1 MYCNKGKW
9 FFPFPF
15 YLTFFVKYDF
25 WNKSLVS
32 NIIYKDSRICSCFPE
47 RFYWLHNWASSSKNS
62 KAFSI
67 STAARQ
73 IRCKP
78 AFFACNLHSFAI
90 FRIAF
95 YVCYFLSWMMSRS
108 LTSQIITITTKSD
121 NVIFCWEL
129 IKVYLLFSRK
139 TCGAE
144 TVECFFVLLECSSLL
159 LSALQQNR
167 AKSRLLYFFYDK
179 ESVKFPSY
187 CFLFCKTNL
196 IFTANQSVIS
206 ML

>member
-1 MYCNKGKW
+1 MICGIYPW
-9 FFPFPF
+9 FPILSIKFLDYALVFQNAFIDSIIEQAALKTRKLFLFQLLHVKLDLNPLSLHVTYILSLYFA
-15 YLTFFVKYDF
+15 LFFF
-25 WNKSLVS
+25 
-32 NIIYKDSRICSCFPE
+32 
-47 RFYWLHNWASSSKNS
+47 
-62 KAFSI
+62 
-67 STAARQ
+67 
-73 IRCKP
+73 
-78 AFFACNLHSFAI
+78 
-90 FRIAF
+90 
-95 YVCYFLSWMMSRS
+95 VCYFLSWIMSRS

-144 TVECFFVLLECSSLL
+144 TVECFFVLLECSSLP

-167 AKSRLLYFFYDK
+167 AQSRLLYFFYDK

-206 ML
+206 VL

>member
-1 MYCNKGKW
+1 M
-9 FFPFPF
+9 
-15 YLTFFVKYDF
+15 
-25 WNKSLVS
+25 VS
-32 NIIYKDSRICSCFPE
+32 NIIYKNSRICSCFPE

-67 STAARQ
+67 STAALQ
-73 IRCKP
+73 FRCKP

-90 FRIAF
+90 FRIVF
-95 YVCYFLSWMMSRS
+95 FVCYFLSWIMSRS

-167 AKSRLLYFFYDK
+167 AQSRLLYFFYDK